1 MMMLSTLI
9 LVLTLVHF
17 VEACPINCICE
28 VTETLC
34 NLKSCSD
41 QISLDYT
48 DYLVIDGKLCE
59 DQRRLL
65 NSLTPNTI
73 IVLKSDRCEGIRKC
87 RLIEKYLNFLSEN

>member
-1 MMMLSTLI
+1 M
-9 LVLTLVHF
+9 
-17 VEACPINCICE
+17 CPINCICE

-34 NLKSCSD
+34 SLKSCSD

-65 NSLTPNTI
+65 SSLTPNTI
-73 IVLKSDRCEGIRKC
+73 IVLKSDGCERIRNC
-87 RLIEKYLNFLSEN
+87 RLIERYLNFF